1 MKLLFDLL
9 PILVFFLAYRVAG
22 LFPEAV
28 APLGTVLAAP
38 PSTLPLVTA
47 TAATM
52 LATVA
57 QILALRLRGRPV
69 DRMLWVSFV
78 LVTVLGGATL
88 FLHDPAFIQWKP
100 TALYWSFAAALI
112 GARLLRR
119 NLIRSAMQAQLR
131 LPDPVWA
138 HLSDLWS
145 GFFLVL
151 GALNLYVAWN
161 YSEAAW
167 VNFKLFGTLGAT
179 VLFVL
184 AQSLWLSRHL
194 QEEKSDA

>member
-1 MKLLFDLL
+1 MKLLFDLF
-9 PILVFFLAYRVAG
+9 PVLVFFLAYRLAG
-22 LFPEAV
+22 LFPDAL
-28 APLGTVLAAP
+28 APLGMAMGAA
-38 PSTLPLVTA
+38 PSTLPLVAA

-52 LATVA
+52 LATAV
-57 QILALRLRGRPV
+57 QILALRLRGRTV

-78 LVTVLGGATL
+78 LVSVLGGATI
-88 FLHDPAFIQWKP
+88 FLHDPVFIQWKP

-112 GARLLRR
+112 GARLLHR

-138 HLSDLWS
+138 RLSDLWS
-145 GFFLVL
+145 AFFVLL

-161 YSEAAW
+161 YSETTW
-167 VNFKLFGTLGAT
+167 VNFKLFGTLGAML
-179 VLFVL
+179 LFVL

-194 QEEKSDA
+194 EEERTDA

>member
-1 MKLLFDLL
+1 MKLLFDLF
-9 PILVFFLAYRVAG
+9 PVLVFFLAYRLAG
-22 LFPEAV
+22 FFPDAL
-28 APLGTVLAAP
+28 APLGMAMGAS
-38 PSTLPLVTA
+38 PSTLPLAIA

-52 LATVA
+52 LATAA

-112 GARLLRR
+112 GARFLRR

-138 HLSDLWS
+138 RLSDLWS
-145 GFFLVL
+145 GFFLAM
-151 GALNLYVAWN
+151 GALNLYVAWH
-161 YSEAAW
+161 YSETVW
-167 VNFKLFGTLGAT
+167 VNFKLFGTLGAML
-179 VLFVL
+179 LFVL

-194 QEEKSDA
+194 EEERSDA